1 MATIDKLIETENKSM
16 TEMGERE
23 EEKWYPMNMLGMQ
36 QIV

>member
-1 MATIDKLIETENKSM
+1 MVIIDKLIEIEDKSM

-23 EEKWYPMNMLGMQ
+23 EEKWYPMDMLGMQ